1 MFGSDAPKA
10 TPLPHRASSQS
21 PSAPTLAWLPLL
33 RYRPTPESKVAE
45 VIAEISAVGLWKLA
59 REWDS
64 RMRNRK
70 RWIHDESL
78 RRELADLGRQHLN
91 SWHVD
96 EPTIAAMARA
106 QIVEVVYDPENEK
119 KQIRKHAVEFG
130 LRTAAQFS
138 GAFLGPFSLAP
149 AFSAILGAVGFG
161 LEEMVKR
168 ELAKQSPEPQMRR
181 MPWESLLTM
190 AVHQYQNHERLL
202 VYRRLAGLGD
212 RKGTYA
218 TESTKPLKALFV
230 ETAPGALWDVYDFD
244 LELKAVETYLRGL
257 TVERQQSLS
266 LPELRACIEHIQ
278 PTVIHLSGI
287 DGIQGFSILHGTS
300 EAPAA
305 PARVPSP
312 APPASPEVSEG
323 VYFRNDLGQPKV
335 ETPEAVAAALC
346 SAEKKPLL
354 VTFNLYNSSARLAA
368 ETVRSGAAAAI
379 GIQDFIDDTVSD
391 IFFANLFRAW
401 SERDDVPLLQAFQT
415 AVRELDPYLPRVRG
429 SAMVLW
435 TSEPLLESDNAIC
448 LPARKARS
456 SRRTRPRVDLEF
468 DIEPYPA
475 LNYSV
480 LHNGKSKMF
489 ETFRIFK
496 FSYEEQVDLR
506 VEVNLN
512 VGGRNFPFRQS
523 FRMEDHIL
531 DLTEAIAVSLT
542 STLTRSLRESV
553 RTTIFVRIT
562 LGPDDE
568 RFCKTFDVSILAVDE
583 WIDDAPSGIFLP
595 SFILPRDP
603 MVSAIIRNAQRY
615 LMALADDAS
624 QGFDGYQSCEDS
636 NDDPAA
642 ALEPQIRAIW
652 YALQHDFALKYINPP
667 PTFTQFSQRLRTPS
681 EILKGGRGTCIDL
694 TLLLAACFEHI
705 GLHPVIFLLSGHAFP
720 GYWTDEERRKNF
732 RTKKFD
738 LLPSIID
745 PGPRAL
751 YPRLST
757 AQKSSFLSWLTRNQ
771 PTSPD
776 FLDPENIITP
786 VEWKYESRRR
796 GEILLAIRKGELVAI
811 EATYLTNGGSF
822 VDACEVGESNLEA
835 NDDFESMLDI
845 SLARENNV
853 TPLPLS
859 QEEEP
864 S

>member
-1 MFGSDAPKA
+1 
-10 TPLPHRASSQS
+10 
-21 PSAPTLAWLPLL
+21 
-33 RYRPTPESKVAE
+33 
-45 VIAEISAVGLWKLA
+45 
-59 REWDS
+59 
-64 RMRNRK
+64 MRNRK

-78 RRELADLGRQHLN
+78 RRELAELGRQHLN
-91 SWHVD
+91 SWQVD

-106 QIVEVVYDPENEK
+106 QVVEVVN
-119 KQIRKHAVEFG
+119 KQ
-130 LRTAAQFS
+130 AAQPPTKEAGKAGVGLFTLFDPNIF
-138 GAFLGPFSLAP
+138 GFAGWATK
-149 AFSAILGAVGFG
+149 AVK
-161 LEEMVKR
+161 EWAEKSQER
-168 ELAKQSPEPQMRR
+168 EMRR
-181 MPWESLLTM
+181 MPWESLLAM
-190 AVHQYQNHERLL
+190 AARKYQNHEKLL

-212 RKGTYA
+212 RNGTFA
-218 TESTKPLKALFV
+218 TDSTKPLKALFV
-230 ETAPGALWDVYDFD
+230 ETAPGPLWDVYDFD
-244 LELKAVETYLRGL
+244 LELKAVQTYLRGL
-257 TVERQQSLS
+257 TVDRQQNLS
-266 LPELRACIEHIQ
+266 LGELRACIENTQ

-312 APPASPEVSEG
+312 TPPASPQASARATEG

-335 ETPEAVAAALC
+335 ETPEDVAAALC

-368 ETVRSGAAAAI
+368 ETVRCGAAAAI
-379 GIQDFIDDTVSD
+379 GVQDYIDDTVGD
-391 IFFANLFRAW
+391 IFFANLFRTW
-401 SERDDVPLLQAFQT
+401 SEKDRVPLLDAFQT

-429 SAMVLW
+429 SGMVLW
-435 TSEPLLESDNAIC
+435 TSEPLLERNKDNTIC
-448 LPARKARS
+448 LPNRKAAMS
-456 SRRTRPRVDLEF
+456 TKPSRRTRPSVDLEF

-496 FSYEEQVDLR
+496 FSYEEEVDLR

-523 FRMEDHIL
+523 FRMDHHIL
-531 DLTEAIAVSLT
+531 DLTEMIAVSLT
-542 STLTRSLRESV
+542 SALTRSLRESV

-562 LGPDDE
+562 VGPEEE

-583 WIDDAPSGIFLP
+583 WVDDGPSGIFLP
-595 SFILPRDP
+595 SFVLPRDS
-603 MVSAIIRNAQRY
+603 MVSAVIGNAQRY

-636 NDDPAA
+636 DDDPAA
-642 ALEPQIRAIW
+642 ALEPQTRAIW

-667 PTFTQFSQRLRTPS
+667 PTFTEFSQRLRTPS
-681 EILKGGRGTCIDL
+681 ETLKGGRGTCIDL

-732 RTKKFD
+732 RTTKLD
-738 LLPSIID
+738 PLASIID
-745 PGPRAL
+745 LGPQAL
-751 YPRLST
+751 QPTLST
-757 AQKSSFLSWLTRNQ
+757 GQRSSLLFWLTRKVQ
-771 PTSPD
+771 PTSSD
-776 FLDPENIITP
+776 FLDPENIVAP

-796 GEILLAIRKGELVAI
+796 AEIQLAIRKGELVAI

-835 NDDFESMLDI
+835 KDDFESMLDV
-845 SLARENNV
+845 SLARENSV
-853 TPLPLS
+853 TPLPLAD
-859 QEEEP
+859 EEDA